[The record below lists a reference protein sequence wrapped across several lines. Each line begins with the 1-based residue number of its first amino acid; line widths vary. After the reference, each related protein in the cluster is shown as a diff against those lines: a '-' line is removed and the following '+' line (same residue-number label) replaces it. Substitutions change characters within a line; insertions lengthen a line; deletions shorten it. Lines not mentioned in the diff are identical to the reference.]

1 MNRIGIGYDSHM
13 FCEGRALIIG
23 GVKIGYNKGL
33 KGHSDGDVLLHA
45 IADALLGA
53 CGLGDIGS
61 YFPDTDDSIKGID
74 SSIIIKEIHKRIKE
88 SGFQIINIDCVI
100 LAEEPKLGCYYGK
113 MINNISEMLEISRDK
128 ISIKAKTNEGMGF
141 IGRKEGIA
149 SYAIALLEYSEKE
162 R

>member
-13 FCEGRALIIG
+13 FCEGRSLIIG

>member
-13 FCEGRALIIG
+13 FCEGRSLIIG
-23 GVKIGYNKGL
+23 GVKIEYNKGL

-113 MINNISEMLEISRDK
+113 MINNISEMLEISRGK